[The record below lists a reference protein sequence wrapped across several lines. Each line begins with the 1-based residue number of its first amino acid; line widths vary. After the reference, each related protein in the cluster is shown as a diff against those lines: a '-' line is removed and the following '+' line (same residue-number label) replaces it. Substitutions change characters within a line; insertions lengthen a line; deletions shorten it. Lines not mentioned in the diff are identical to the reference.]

1 MVGRTQIKTE
11 KPMPAYVIGQLNIH
25 DPEAYQAYLDG
36 FMPSFQRHGG
46 ELLATSRSETEILE
60 GSWAKPRTVIMRFP
74 SVRDAKAWHD
84 DPDYAEL
91 AKIRHQ
97 TASTNLVVVDGI
109 A

>member
-1 MVGRTQIKTE
+1 M
-11 KPMPAYVIGQLNIH
+11 GQLNIH
-25 DPEAYQAYLDG
+25 DAEAYQAYLDG

-46 ELLATSRSETEILE
+46 ELLATSRAETEILE

-74 SVRDAKAWHD
+74 SVENARAWHN
-84 DPDYAEL
+84 DPDYVEL

-97 TASTNLVVVDGI
+97 AASTNLVIVDGI

>member
-1 MVGRTQIKTE
+1 MHGEKRE

-25 DPEAYQAYLDG
+25 DPKAYQAYLNG

-46 ELLATSRSETEILE
+46 ELLATSRAEIEILE
-60 GSWAKPRTVIMRFP
+60 GSWAMPRTVIMRFP
-74 SVRDAKAWHD
+74 SVDNARAWHD
-84 DPDYAEL
+84 DPDYVEL